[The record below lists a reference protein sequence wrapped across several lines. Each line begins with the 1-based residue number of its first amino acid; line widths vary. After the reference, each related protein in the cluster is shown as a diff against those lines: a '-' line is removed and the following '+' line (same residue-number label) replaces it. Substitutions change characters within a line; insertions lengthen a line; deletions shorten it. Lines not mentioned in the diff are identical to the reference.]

1 MKLLIK
7 LLFIVVPVTL
17 LLGCPATT
25 PTNGADVTEVGGAT
39 TGGVDGDAEGGL
51 AMSGELANRVIYFDL
66 DSSEVKPEFRPLISA
81 HARYLAGHAS
91 AKVTLE
97 GHADER
103 GSREYNLALGERRA
117 NSVRA
122 LLTAEGAQGSQLT
135 TVSYGEEQPAAA
147 EHDENAWQ
155 LNRRVGI
162 VYTAK

>member
-1 MKLLIK
+1 MKLLVK
-7 LLFIVVPVTL
+7 LLFIIVPVTL

-25 PTNGADVTEVGGAT
+25 PTNGADVTDIGAT
-39 TGGVDGDAEGGL
+39 TDGAGGDSEGGL
-51 AMSGELANRVIYFDL
+51 AMGGELANRVIYFDL
-66 DSSEVKPEFRPLISA
+66 DSSEVKAEFRPLVSA
-81 HARYLAGHAS
+81 HAKYLAGHAS

-122 LLTAEGAQGSQLT
+122 LLAAEGAQGGQLT
-135 TVSYGEEQPAAA
+135 SVSYGEEQPAAA
-147 EHDENAWQ
+147 GQDEGAWQ